1 MSPERRGCIQLN
13 LSTFLDNM
21 KADDVINYLFEK
33 SIIDERTYS
42 EIDSLN
48 TDHKKNK
55 FIIFKVIFVGKNRDF
70 EAFASCLENKNMQPL
85 AQIIKQEAT
94 EPTMQYN
101 ANDVTT
107 IDL

>member
-55 FIIFKVIFVGKNRDF
+55 FIIFKVIFGGKNRDF
-70 EAFASCLENKNMQPL
+70 DAFASCLKSKNMQPL
-85 AQIIKQEAT
+85 AQIIQQELSG
-94 EPTMQYN
+94 PSSQDN
-101 ANDVTT
+101 ANDVST